1 MKFDEFLLSNEIGYQ
16 FDTNYIIKLKFN
28 DTIDFLYMPTYG
40 KFEYDDNLK
49 FLGLFDKEHKQLY
62 GSSYHFN
69 YGETLHS
76 SYYKGNISA
85 IQSKVFEDAS
95 NLLKNYISENKQDLM
110 KSAKYIFDKYML
122 VEGNNLEIK
131 NQAIKDYIYQQDKIQ
146 LEFLIYADEYKGN
159 MKELIISYLQNPQE
173 ISHKIYCEYINN
185 KDKVESYRS
194 RHCGDPDFKITK
206 KELIGLRLLERKYKD
221 ELAQELKDNPNNKYK
236 KKYDIINAIKDLDAQ
251 MITLTLKHN
260 GETIT
265 IKYPRK
271 QLYNFNFRDWH
282 IPDVKS
288 RKMINELYKNI
299 NGFDDFLLEDI
310 VSIQYSRK
318 VLYEDKSLLNKDLI
332 AKNEYENPDIV
343 DEMFD

>member
-1 MKFDEFLLSNEIGYQ
+1 MKFDEFLLSNETGYQ

-28 DTIDFLYMPTYG
+28 DTIDFIYMPAYG
-40 KFEYDDNLK
+40 KFEYDHNLE

-62 GSSYHFN
+62 GSSYYFN
-69 YGETLHS
+69 YKKELEN
-76 SYYKGNISA
+76 SYYKGDVSNI
-85 IQSKVFEDAS
+85 QNKLFEDAS

-110 KSAKYIFDKYML
+110 KSAKYIFDKYII

-131 NQAIKDYIYQQDKIQ
+131 NQAIKYYIYQQDKIK
-146 LEFLIYADEYKGN
+146 LEFLIYPDKYEDE

-173 ISHKIYCEYINN
+173 ISHKIYCKYINN
-185 KDKVESYRS
+185 KDKVESYCSYRY
-194 RHCGDPDFKITK
+194 GDPDFKVTK

-221 ELAQELKDNPNNKYK
+221 ELAQELKHNPNNKYK

-271 QLYNFNFRDWH
+271 QLYNFNFCDWH